1 MKDKIYID
9 TNVVLY
15 LFDKDQSKKK
25 IALEIFEEKPVI
37 STQVI
42 NEAVNNFIRKFGFTN
57 ENCITEIKNITDK
70 CRLKLVTPET
80 IETALNLRKQFG
92 YSYFDCLH
100 LASAIEN
107 KCKIFY
113 SEDLH
118 HKQKIKGLVIIN
130 PFKK

>member
-15 LFDKDQSKKK
+15 LFDKDLSKKK
-25 IALEIFEEKPVI
+25 IALKILEKCPVI
-37 STQVI
+37 STQVV
-42 NEAVNNFIRKFGFTN
+42 NEAVNNFIRKFKFEN
-57 ENCITEIKNITDK
+57 ETCITEIKNIIDK
-70 CRLKLVTPET
+70 CSLKLITPET
-80 IETALNLRKQFG
+80 IETALSLREKYK

-100 LASAIEN
+100 LASALEN

-118 HKQKIKGLVIIN
+118 HGQKIKSMTISN